1 MEKIGVIRDIQEGNN
16 GAYFIV
22 LSGSTKKY
30 KDGQYK
36 FVKTD
41 LAFYLRPKMA
51 NDVLGDI
58 NIKDKVVITFKIESY
73 KNVYNFK
80 NSWYSSLVISKIE
93 KYDKEKHKD
102 RFNRTLKDKPN
113 DSFEMDWNESDFD
126 NNTD

>member
-36 FVKTD
+36 SVKTD

-51 NDVLGDI
+51 NEVLGDI

-102 RFNRTLKDKPN
+102 RFNRVLKDKPN
-113 DSFEMDWNESDFD
+113 DSFELDWNESDFD